1 MQIGCTLKTIRFHK
15 IRCNPLYWYLGS
27 VRIAGK
33 QGYLPSGLHGCTC
46 LECRMGREWCTRSA
60 HRHIHL
66 RYILDISLSVSVL
79 YIILDFY
86 SIFLW
91 QKIFLSYLCHMTFV
105 QGRILCIRIEVRK
118 RMQAK
123 VRYVPPRQEPYT
135 KSLSSHWMP
144 CCRVSASRYW

>member
-1 MQIGCTLKTIRFHK
+1 MQIGCNLKTIRFHK
-15 IRCNPLYWYLGS
+15 IRCNLLCWYLGS
-27 VRIAGK
+27 ARIAGK
-33 QGYLPSGLHGCTC
+33 QGYLPSELHGYTC

-60 HRHIHL
+60 HRHIRL

-91 QKIFLSYLCHMTFV
+91 QKIFLSYLCHMAFV
-105 QGRILCIRIEVRK
+105 LGRILYIRIEEHK

-123 VRYVPPRQEPYT
+123 VQFVPPRLEPCT
-135 KSLSSHWMP
+135 TPLSFHWMP
-144 CCRVSASRYW
+144 CCRVSV